1 MAGCL
6 SSAARRRKWPSL
18 RSDRDVPIMHPLGRC
33 RFERRPPAALRDCL
47 PHERFQAIPMLL
59 HFELTWNRK
68 CDRVT
73 STPRQL
79 TLQREILSS
88 RMHVGCKSHFGAQ
101 CGCAVQ
107 TIRPD
112 RAAVQ
117 PMGEEPGTWNS

>member
-1 MAGCL
+1 
-6 SSAARRRKWPSL
+6 
-18 RSDRDVPIMHPLGRC
+18 
-33 RFERRPPAALRDCL
+33 
-47 PHERFQAIPMLL
+47 MLL

-68 CDRVT
+68 CDRAT
-73 STPRQL
+73 STLHQS

-88 RMHVGCKSHFGAQ
+88 RLPVDCKSHFGAK

-112 RAAVQ
+112 SAGVQ